1 MARERRYYKV
11 EEVQRVNIYKS
22 NHPNICRQVTRE
34 RRYYKVEEVQRVI
47 IYKSNHPNICK
58 QLVRTVPC
66 SNFGCDSLCPFS
78 LTMTS
83 DNAEGRLWVI
93 SFHMLT
99 ALAYK
104 QTPSC
109 GWFPKIIEGSLLQA
123 VSALER
129 VAKISTASSERMF
142 AEETSLTSSPY
153 SI

>member
-1 MARERRYYKV
+1 MSHVLE
-11 EEVQRVNIYKS
+11 
-22 NHPNICRQVTRE
+22 VTRE
-34 RRYYKVEEVQRVI
+34 RRFYKVKEAQRAI
-47 IYKSNHPNICK
+47 IYKSNHSNICN

-93 SFHMLT
+93 SFHILT

-104 QTPSC
+104 QIPSF
-109 GWFPKIIEGSLLQA
+109 GRFPKIVIGSLLQA

-129 VAKISTASSERMF
+129 VAKISTASSERTF
-142 AEETSLTSSPY
+142 PEETSLTSASY
-153 SI
+153 SL